1 MLAGQQAPQRRA
13 PRRSERMI
21 FNVSGMKKTIFL
33 KLGMAAAALAL
44 PAAAACGQTVVKDS
58 VKIYFRQ
65 DYSTLDLSLRHNRAV
80 LDSIAARLR
89 RGSAD
94 SVLVLRRVLVEGA
107 ASPEGTIARNRRLSE
122 RRAGRLFNH
131 LSRYAALPD
140 SLLVFRYLGRD
151 WAGLARLVEAD
162 PAVPHHDATLGFVRD
177 IVRRSQGGERAADN
191 NVGRLSRFRG
201 GAPYRYMYRELF
213 PELRASRMVLW
224 YDRIWNPLKLRPVAV
239 AGPLPPMRPAPLVPV
254 AIAPPEERPPFY
266 MAVKTNMV
274 YDALLVPNVG
284 VEFYL
289 GRGLSLGADWMY
301 GWWKKDRAHW
311 YWRAYGGGVTLR
323 KWFGRRAAAKPLAGH
338 HVGLFALVQ
347 TFDFETGGRG
357 YMGGR
362 PGGDIFDRACF
373 GGGVEYGYSLPV
385 RRRLNIDF
393 TAGIGYLGGRYHEYV
408 PQDGCYVWQ
417 STRKLR
423 YFGPTRV
430 EVSLVWLIGRG
441 NYNKYK

>member
-1 MLAGQQAPQRRA
+1 MPGGRRHLSAAAPGQL
-13 PRRSERMI
+13 ERMI

-33 KLGMAAAALAL
+33 KLGVAAASLAL
-44 PAAAACGQTVVKDS
+44 PAVAACGQTVVKDS

-107 ASPEGTIARNRRLSE
+107 ASPEGTIARNRRLS
-122 RRAGRLFNH
+122 
-131 LSRYAALPD
+131 
-140 SLLVFRYLGRD
+140 
-151 WAGLARLVEAD
+151 
-162 PAVPHHDATLGFVRD
+162 
-177 IVRRSQGGERAADN
+177 
-191 NVGRLSRFRG
+191 RFRG
-201 GAPYRYMYRELF
+201 GAPWRYMYRELF

-224 YDRIWNPLKLRPVAV
+224 YDRVWNPLKLRPVAV
-239 AGPLPPMRPAPLVPV
+239 ADPLPPMRPAPLVPV
-254 AIAPPEERPPFY
+254 AVAPPEERPPFY
-266 MAVKTNMV
+266 MAVKTNML

-323 KWFGRRAAAKPLAGH
+323 KWFGRRAAAKPLTGH

-347 TFDFETGGRG
+347 TFDFEPAGAAIWEAARAATSSTAPASAAAWSMATRCPCAGG
-357 YMGGR
+357 
-362 PGGDIFDRACF
+362 
-373 GGGVEYGYSLPV
+373 
-385 RRRLNIDF
+385 
-393 TAGIGYLGGRYHEYV
+393 
-408 PQDGCYVWQ
+408 
-417 STRKLR
+417 STSTS
-423 YFGPTRV
+423 PPA
-430 EVSLVWLIGRG
+430 
-441 NYNKYK
+441 